1 MAITRA
7 RTSSVAQG
15 PSTRKTV
22 LGGNDVILGGSY
34 DAIGVVDV
42 GSTSVASIEF
52 TSIPQG
58 YKHLQIRVLQM
69 TSGTTNPK
77 FRVNGDSASN
87 YNMHSIYNTN
97 PGAAAYVEATTGI
110 SYCYNETTA
119 PGVSIIDLL
128 DYSNT
133 SKNKTFRMMTG
144 YDNNGAGYL
153 FYRSGLWRSTNAV
166 TSLTFNADS
175 SNFLQYSQ
183 FALYGVK

>member
-1 MAITRA
+1 M
-7 RTSSVAQG
+7 
-15 PSTRKTV
+15 P
-22 LGGNDVILGGSY
+22 LILGTIASAAKNFLWEPQGAY
-34 DAIGVVDV
+34 DALSTVTV

-52 TSIPQG
+52 AAIPQG
-58 YKHLQIRVLQM
+58 YKHLQIRILQM

-87 YNMHSIYNTN
+87 YNMHSIYNN
-97 PGAAAYVEATTGI
+97 GSSVSAYVEATTGI

-128 DYSNT
+128 DYSST

-144 YDNNGAGYL
+144 YDSNTAGYL
-153 FYRSGLWRSTNAV
+153 FFRSGLWRSTNAV

-183 FALYGVK
+183 FTLYGVK